1 MPPSNLEAKATQQTF
16 ATLVGVT
23 RSAVVAAVS
32 EGILTPGQSY
42 KEWLLAYCK
51 RLREMAAGRY
61 SAGELDL
68 TEERARLARA
78 QSERI
83 EMENAVKR
91 GELAPIDTLR
101 DAIIPAM
108 TQISALMDAIPV
120 KLKREAPHLTASDL
134 EIVKREIASAMNLA
148 AQVRYEPDA

>member
-1 MPPSNLEAKATQQTF
+1 LNLEAKATQQTF

-61 SAGELDL
+61 SAGDLDL

-120 KLKREAPHLTASDL
+120 KLKREAPHLTATDL
-134 EIVKREIASAMNLA
+134 EIVKREIANAMNLA

>member
-1 MPPSNLEAKATQQTF
+1 MQRTF
-16 ATLVGVT
+16 GQLVGVT
-23 RSAVVAAVS
+23 QGAVGAAVA
-32 EGILTPGQSY
+32 EGILAPGETY
-42 KEWLLAYCK
+42 RAWLLAYCK

-61 SAGELDL
+61 SAGDLDL

-101 DAIIPAM
+101 DVLVPVVA
-108 TQISALMDAIPV
+108 QIAAQLDAVPG
-120 KLKREAPHLTASDL
+120 KLKREAPHLTHLDL
-134 EIVKREIASAMNLA
+134 EIVAREITRARNLA
-148 AQVRYEPDA
+148 AETRYEPDAKD

>member
-1 MPPSNLEAKATQQTF
+1 MNLDSKATQQTF

-23 RSAVVAAVS
+23 RSAIVAALS
-32 EGILTPGQSY
+32 EGILAPGDTY
-42 KEWLLAYCK
+42 RGWLLAYCK

-61 SAGELDL
+61 SASDLDL

-83 EMENAVKR
+83 EMENAIKR
-91 GELAPIDTLR
+91 GEIAPIDTLR
-101 DAIIPAM
+101 DALVPVVA
-108 TQISALMDAIPV
+108 QIAAHLDAIPG

-134 EIVKREIASAMNLA
+134 EIVAREITKARNLA
-148 AQVRYEPDA
+148 AKVRYEPDATD

>member
-1 MPPSNLEAKATQQTF
+1 MNLDSKATQQTF

-23 RSAVVAAVS
+23 RSAIVAALS
-32 EGILTPGQSY
+32 EGILAPGDTY
-42 KEWLLAYCK
+42 RGWLLAYCK

-61 SAGELDL
+61 SAGDLDL

-101 DAIIPAM
+101 DVLAPVVA
-108 TQISALMDAIPV
+108 QIAAQLDAVPG
-120 KLKREAPHLTASDL
+120 KLKREAPHLTATDL
-134 EIVKREIASAMNLA
+134 EIVAREITKARNLA
-148 AQVRYEPDA
+148 AETRYEPPAED

>member
-1 MPPSNLEAKATQQTF
+1 M
-16 ATLVGVT
+16 LVGVT
-23 RSAVVAAVS
+23 QGAVAVALA
-32 EGILTPGQSY
+32 EGILPRGDTY
-42 KEWLLAYCK
+42 RAWLLAYCK

-61 SAGELDL
+61 SASDLDL

-78 QSERI
+78 QHERI
-83 EMENAVKR
+83 EMDNAVRR

-134 EIVKREIASAMNLA
+134 EIVKREIANAMNLA

>member
-1 MPPSNLEAKATQQTF
+1 VPSLNLEAKATQQTF

-61 SAGELDL
+61 SAGDLDL

-120 KLKREAPHLTASDL
+120 KLKREAPHLTATDL
-134 EIVKREIASAMNLA
+134 EIVKREIANAMNLA

>member
-1 MPPSNLEAKATQQTF
+1 MNLEAKATQQTF

-120 KLKREAPHLTASDL
+120 KLKREAPHLTATDL
-134 EIVKREIASAMNLA
+134 EIVKREIANAMNLA

>member
-1 MPPSNLEAKATQQTF
+1 MNLEAKATQQTF

-42 KEWLLAYCK
+42 REWLLAYCK

-101 DAIIPAM
+101 DAMIPAM

-120 KLKREAPHLTASDL
+120 KLKREAPHLTATDL
-134 EIVKREIASAMNLA
+134 EIVKREIANAMNLA

>member
-1 MPPSNLEAKATQQTF
+1 MNLDSRATQRQF
-16 ATLVGVT
+16 GLLVGIT
-23 RSAVVAAVS
+23 QGAVGAAVA

-42 KEWLLAYCK
+42 REWLLAYCK

-61 SAGELDL
+61 SAGDLDL

-120 KLKREAPHLTASDL
+120 KLKREAPHLTATDL
-134 EIVKREIASAMNLA
+134 EIVKREIANAMNLA

>member
-1 MPPSNLEAKATQQTF
+1 MNLEAKATQQTF

-32 EGILTPGQSY
+32 EGILTPGESY

-61 SAGELDL
+61 SAGDLDL

-120 KLKREAPHLTASDL
+120 KLKREAPHLTATDL

>member
-1 MPPSNLEAKATQQTF
+1 LDLDSKALQRQF
-16 ATLVGVT
+16 GQLVGVSQAAIT
-23 RSAVVAAVS
+23 AAVS
-32 EGILTPGQSY
+32 EGILPRDGTY
-42 KEWLLAYCK
+42 REWLLAYCG

-61 SAGELDL
+61 SASDLDL

-83 EMENAVKR
+83 EMDNAVTR

-101 DAIIPAM
+101 DTLAPVVA
-108 TQISALMDAIPV
+108 QIAAHLDAIPG

-134 EIVKREIASAMNLA
+134 EIVAREITRARNLA
-148 AQVRYEPDA
+148 AEVRYDPGAKD

>member
-1 MPPSNLEAKATQQTF
+1 MNLEAKATQQTF

-42 KEWLLAYCK
+42 REWLLAYCK

-101 DAIIPAM
+101 DAMIPAM

-120 KLKREAPHLTASDL
+120 KLKREAPHLTATDL

>member
-1 MPPSNLEAKATQQTF
+1 MNLDSKATQQTF

-23 RSAVVAAVS
+23 RSAIVAALS
-32 EGILTPGQSY
+32 EGILAPGDTY
-42 KEWLLAYCK
+42 RGWLLAYCK

-61 SAGELDL
+61 SASDLDL

-101 DAIIPAM
+101 DVLVPVVA
-108 TQISALMDAIPV
+108 QITAHLDAIPG
-120 KLKREAPHLTASDL
+120 KLKREAPHLTATDL
-134 EIVKREIASAMNLA
+134 EIVAREITRARNLA
-148 AQVRYEPDA
+148 AETRYEPNAQDQ

>member
-1 MPPSNLEAKATQQTF
+1 MNLEAKATQQTF

-42 KEWLLAYCK
+42 REWLLAYCK

-61 SAGELDL
+61 SAGDLDL

-120 KLKREAPHLTASDL
+120 KLKREAPHLTATDL